1 MVFYGGFNPHIKKLT
16 DEVPPVT
23 QGDREGDFEVK
34 RGRGNFA
41 EKCHFCFGKVPF
53 PRNSYETE
61 NPLSVTA
68 FEKRQV
74 HVASK
79 K

>member
-34 RGRGNFA
+34 KGRGNFA
-41 EKCHFCFGKVPF
+41 ESATSVSGKCPF
-53 PRNSYETE
+53 PETVMKQKT
-61 NPLSVTA
+61 PFL
-68 FEKRQV
+68 
-74 HVASK
+74 
-79 K
+79 